1 MAMKRLL
8 IILLV
13 CARHALA
20 GPTVHVA
27 INAAGE
33 GSDLIAQAYTACLR
47 NTPDVQV
54 VPLGQPSDA
63 VIEIA
68 SVITRNQ
75 AQTQTGYAWASCTL
89 NAVTFVLLSG
99 PTVDI
104 AGSPQQILQQATSDV
119 QILNRNVFISLRNQP
134 NN

>member
-1 MAMKRLL
+1 MKPLL

-13 CARHALA
+13 CASHALA
-20 GPTVHVA
+20 GPTVHVT

-63 VIEIA
+63 LIEIA

-99 PTVDI
+99 PTVEI

-119 QILNRNVFISLRNQP
+119 QMLNHNVFISLRNQP